1 MKDRISNIIFRLLYW
16 YISKVDKKSDITF
29 MNYGYSNDRN
39 EIKLTE
45 KDRKNKYSAQLYD
58 YVANNTDIKG
68 KDILEVGCG
77 RGGGLSYINR
87 YLSPKTVTGLD
98 LNSKAIKFCRKHYS
112 SEKNTFLQGN
122 AQQLKFE
129 DNSFDVV
136 INVESSH
143 RYNQINKFLEEVYRV
158 LRPGGY
164 FLLAD
169 FRLQDQIKIL
179 NDKLKSTDFE
189 VVRTE
194 IITPN
199 VLEALKLSSKETE
212 KLIHRIAPRFMHGI
226 GKKFAATE
234 GTPTFNKFKNHEY
247 EYLFF
252 ALTKKISFS
261 TQVINPFF
269 QQIDC

>member
-1 MKDRISNIIFRLLYW
+1 MKDRISNIFFRFLYW

-29 MNYGYSNDRN
+29 MNYGYS
-39 EIKLTE
+39 
-45 KDRKNKYSAQLYD
+45 KDRHEIALTQQDKKNKYSAQLYD
-58 YVANNTDIKG
+58 YVANNADIKG

-87 YLSPKTVTGLD
+87 YLSPRSVTGLD
-98 LNSKAIKFCRKHYS
+98 LNSRAIKFCRKNYS
-112 SEKNTFLQGN
+112 KEKNTFMQGN
-122 AQQLKFE
+122 AQQLEFK

-143 RYNQINKFLEEVYRV
+143 RYNQIDKFLEEVYRV

-164 FLLAD
+164 LLLAD
-169 FRLQDQIKIL
+169 FRLQNEIKVL
-179 NDKLKSTDFE
+179 NERLKNTDFE

-212 KLIHRIAPRFMHGI
+212 KLIQKIAPRFMHGI

-234 GTPTFNKFKNHEY
+234 GTPTFNKFVSHEF
-247 EYLFF
+247 EYLFYK
-252 ALTKKISFS
+252 LNKQNIVQYS
-261 TQVINPFF
+261 I
-269 QQIDC
+269 

>member
-1 MKDRISNIIFRLLYW
+1 MKERISNVFFRLLYW

-29 MNYGYSNDRN
+29 MNYGYSKGSQ
-39 EIKLTE
+39 EIALHD
-45 KDRKNKYSAQLYD
+45 KDKKNKYSAQLYD
-58 YVANNTDIKG
+58 YVATNVDIKG

-98 LNSKAIKFCRKHYS
+98 LNSKAIKFCQKNYA
-112 SEKNTFLQGN
+112 SENNTFRQGN
-122 AQQLKFE
+122 AQQLDFE
-129 DNSFDVV
+129 SNSFDVV

-143 RYNQINKFLEEVYRV
+143 RYNQMNKFLDEVYRV

-164 FLLAD
+164 LLLAD
-169 FRLQDQIKIL
+169 FRLQDQIANL
-179 NDKLKSTDFE
+179 NERLIKSNFN
-189 VVRTE
+189 VVTNE

-199 VLEALKLSSKETE
+199 VLEALKLSSRETE
-212 KLIHRIAPRFMHGI
+212 KLICKIAPRFMHGI

-234 GTPTFNKFKNHEY
+234 GTPTFNKFVSHEY

-252 ALTKKISFS
+252 ALTKQPVVQRSR
-261 TQVINPFF
+261 Q
-269 QQIDC
+269 